1 MSGAVHTYQGYQ
13 PCFRNTTDVT
23 ESPKIGLWNKR
34 HVRDTRGVS
43 GAKYIYKYIYLRDYW
58 CLRDTKHVS
67 GALDACQRHL
77 SFVWDTI
84 DMSGTPETYLG
95 HQGYAKDNRDVSG
108 TQETCLTYQ
117 LGMCQPGKQFL
128 NCKGLSWAKL
138 SFDWKKVES
147 QFARPKDVNFGNQ
160 EIRQPEPW
168 NLGK

>member
-1 MSGAVHTYQGYQ
+1 MCVRGSTYISRISNMFQEYHWCNRITPDWFGTQ
-13 PCFRNTTDVT
+13 ETCKGHQRC
-23 ESPKIGLWNKR
+23 
-34 HVRDTRGVS
+34 VRGT
-43 GAKYIYKYIYLRDYW
+43 IYIYLTAYW
-58 CLRDTKHVS
+58 CLKDTKHVS
-67 GALDACQRHL
+67 GALDTCQRHL
-77 SFVWDTI
+77 SFVWDTR